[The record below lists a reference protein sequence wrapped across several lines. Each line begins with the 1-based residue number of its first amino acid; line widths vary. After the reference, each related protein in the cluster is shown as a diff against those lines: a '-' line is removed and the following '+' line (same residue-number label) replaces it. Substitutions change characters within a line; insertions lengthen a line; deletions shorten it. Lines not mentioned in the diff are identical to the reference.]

1 MMKIKSISQ
10 ILLGLLLGLSLLSQ
24 AASDAN
30 QPSVQVAYFHKLK
43 KEKFTNQI
51 KSYFDQS
58 KTCKSCEL
66 IDRSPYKESGEV
78 DESKLINEIST
89 LGPEFQIIFINWNEK
104 SSESNQPLS
113 EVLAKKSVQGA
124 LILFT
129 AGAPLNE
136 EPTIALN
143 KTIAGQ
149 IPEAVIV
156 GEMTERERLLPN
168 LFYGPEMLTAIKL
181 PKEFS
186 GQGLAP
192 VYFLSKWV
200 SQWSKRKP
208 TEWVSFMKLKKN
220 KVRKLWLGI
229 EDFFPR

>member
-1 MMKIKSISQ
+1 MKIKSISQ
-10 ILLGLLLGLSLLSQ
+10 ILLGLLLGLSLLSE
-24 AASDAN
+24 AATDAS

-51 KSYFDQS
+51 KSYFDQNKS
-58 KTCKSCEL
+58 CKSCEL
-66 IDRSPYKESGEV
+66 IDRTPYKESGDV
-78 DESKLINEIST
+78 DESKLANEIST

-104 SSESNQPLS
+104 ASESNQQLI
-113 EVLAKKSVQGA
+113 EALAKKSVQGA

-129 AGAPLNE
+129 AGAPLND

-181 PKEFS
+181 SKEFS

-192 VYFLSKWV
+192 VYFVSKWV
-200 SQWSKRKP
+200 SQWFKRKP